1 MNDSRFGF
9 TVGLFVFVG
18 VALLALLILS
28 FSSGVTLGKP
38 TYKLHVIM
46 PNAAGL
52 KPAADVLMSGVPIG
66 KVSDMSLADD
76 SQTVTITVS
85 ILKSRKIQKDA
96 VFEIDSVGFLG
107 DQYVKV
113 TLPKANGLAQTNETQ
128 YFAPGD
134 TVQGKRT
141 PGLQEQIESVSG
153 LLDQAKATLKDAD
166 EAITNVNHTVLS
178 PDTLARVGLAVSNLQ
193 VISETAVT
201 MIDQAQGLL
210 QTNVAPIN
218 NAVSN
223 FLALSASLTNTA
235 AEFDQIIVTN
245 RDDVRQMIAHLK
257 DTADDFKK
265 LAADLQAGRGVAGG
279 LLKDEKMKAQMASMI
294 SNANTITAEFNTF
307 GSNLNQK
314 GIWAMFKKPK
324 KAETNQPSFHHMKS
338 R

>member
-9 TVGLFVFVG
+9 KVGLFIFVG

-28 FSSGVTLGKP
+28 FSSGVTLGRA
-38 TYKLHVIM
+38 TYKLQVIM

-52 KPAADVLMSGVPIG
+52 KPAADVLLSGVPIG
-66 KVSDMSLADD
+66 KVIDMTLADD
-76 SQTVTITVS
+76 NQSVNITVS
-85 ILKSRKIQKDA
+85 ILKTRKIQKNA

-113 TLPKANGLAQTNETQ
+113 TMPMENGLAQANGMQ
-128 YFAPGD
+128 YYAPGD

-178 PDTLARVGLAVSNLQ
+178 PETLGKVGLAVSNLQ
-193 VISETAVT
+193 VISVTAVA
-201 MIDQAQGLL
+201 MIEQAKGLL
-210 QTNVAPIN
+210 DTNVGPVN
-218 NAVSN
+218 SAVSN

-245 RDDVRQMIAHLK
+245 RDDVRQMIANLK
-257 DTADDFKK
+257 NTSDDFKK
-265 LAADLQAGRGVAGG
+265 LAADLQAGKGVAGG
-279 LLKDEKMKAQMASMI
+279 LLKDEKMKAQMASLI
-294 SNANTITAEFNTF
+294 SNANTITAEFSTF
-307 GSNLNQK
+307 GSNLNQN
-314 GIWAMFKKPK
+314 GIWGVLWKPRHT
-324 KAETNQPSFHHMKS
+324 ETNQPPVRAM
-338 R
+338 RP